1 MTLNQIA
8 ENIAFAL
15 GDQFNNTLI
24 EAIKHTVI
32 VYRGRL
38 IKDDLTNNFM
48 DYTNYLQ
55 SFIVNLELVNPIT
68 GYCDKCRLLR
78 TVNKV
83 PTPIR
88 TKLLDRSGFA
98 YVGQIDANNA
108 FVFSKLEEFKFLS
121 SLQYQ
126 HNVMYFAWDNG
137 YIYVLDNS
145 KLCAIRLEAIFSDP
159 REINMTCTEKRT
171 MFRDD
176 REFPISNH
184 LLVTIEKGIING
196 DFPVITDGKQ
206 VNIEET
212 VK

>member
-55 SFIVNLELVNPIT
+55 SYNTDLELVNPIPS
-68 GYCDKCRLLR
+68 YCTKSRLLK
-78 TVNKV
+78 TKDKV

-88 TKLLDRSGFA
+88 TKILDRSGFA
-98 YVGQIDANNA
+98 YVGQVDSGNA
-108 FVFSKLEEFKFLS
+108 FVFSKLEEFKFLD

-126 HNVMYFAWDNG
+126 HDVIYYSWDNG
-137 YIYVLDNS
+137 YLYILGTK
-145 KLCAIRLEAIFSDP
+145 KLCAVRIEAIFSDP

-212 VK
+212 AK